1 MKTRFIFKL
10 LSLFVFSFNMQS
22 VCIRIF
28 ISARWATSVVKGSS
42 TLFSDFIVVGPR
54 QTGGYPKE
62 LEILS
67 LSETGIYIKYV
78 MFIPCCIFYSLRTSY
93 WVRTGPIKKNKQKT
107 TQLSTSK
114 PSSFNPI
121 ISVQRP
127 SWAVSL
133 SCSRHSPLKHIN
145 LASSQPAPPLAFGL
159 NLGNWMLLAHSVH
172 FCHMV
177 TEILVITLCSVAEVT
192 TTLVPVF

>member
-28 ISARWATSVVKGSS
+28 ISARWATSVGKGSC

-78 MFIPCCIFYSLRTSY
+78 MFIPCRIFYSLRTSY
-93 WVRTGPIKKNKQKT
+93 WVCTGPIKKT
-107 TQLSTSK
+107 ATQLSTSK

-133 SCSRHSPLKHIN
+133 SCSRHSPLKHVN

-177 TEILVITLCSVAEVT
+177 TEILVITLCSAV
-192 TTLVPVF
+192 LWQRLPLN